1 MTDIKWDEFFE
12 DTNFRLIFNKLRQP
26 STDIKWSITFRDYLV
41 EYERRAH
48 ALPKMKIEND
58 QIDMKTQKLAED
70 VSFRKKDYEDLTL

>member
-1 MTDIKWDEFFE
+1 MINYILGLFSR
-12 DTNFRLIFNKLRQP
+12 N
-26 STDIKWSITFRDYLV
+26 
-41 EYERRAH
+41 ERTAH